1 MRTELV
7 RVARAVILLAAAAV
21 YAEEACA
28 EEREL
33 QATHGD
39 SEQRRLTV
47 ELLVEGC
54 YRLPLHGDA
63 ETPIRFHG
71 GEGWIRYGSGETEQV
86 RAWLAASLA
95 VFGDLDGDLVADA
108 AVVVKIDL
116 GGSGTFVHL
125 VAMLDREGRPVQAGR
140 EYLGD
145 RVRVQS
151 IAISGGR
158 IVVTMLGHGPDD
170 GMCCPTVEMRRAFTY
185 RPTEGRSEPGRR
197 LRRVSY

>member
-1 MRTELV
+1 M
-7 RVARAVILLAAAAV
+7 
-21 YAEEACA
+21 
-28 EEREL
+28 
-33 QATHGD
+33 
-39 SEQRRLTV
+39 
-47 ELLVEGC
+47 
-54 YRLPLHGDA
+54 
-63 ETPIRFHG
+63 
-71 GEGWIRYGSGETEQV
+71 
-86 RAWLAASLA
+86 RAWLAAGLA

-158 IVVTMLGHGPDD
+158 IEVTMFGHGPDD
-170 GMCCPTVEMRRAFTY
+170 GMCCPTVEMGRAFTY
-185 RPTEGRSEPGRR
+185 RSTEGRPGRR
-197 LRRVSY
+197 LRRVSYWLFESSPWGGRARPRPEMGWGSPRRKMITIEASSTSKSSSHTDLPRAWRVASARERLAP